1 MSRHFEQY
9 GELFQVDAEH
19 FDEFYS
25 TLKKIT
31 LKKSDFFLQSG
42 EKCQYLGFVKKGTMR
57 SYYINENGDDISF
70 IFHFDN
76 QFFADYESILCNSV
90 SYLNIQAME
99 DSELLL
105 LDKNDLQNLYEKEM
119 YWQKFGRLMTEK
131 IYLDT
136 KKRLENLLYYSPEK
150 RYTNLLEENPLVFE
164 KIPQKYIAGYLGITP
179 QSLSRIRK
187 RIRKH

>member
-1 MSRHFEQY
+1 
-9 GELFQVDAEH
+9 
-19 FDEFYS
+19 
-25 TLKKIT
+25 
-31 LKKSDFFLQSG
+31 
-42 EKCQYLGFVKKGTMR
+42 MR